1 MNNTTMAITQLA
13 TRALF
18 YEVAL
23 YPKPGLVDPID
34 NGAHHD
40 MDLST
45 FMDSATALMP
55 ALYEFSD
62 AGLTYPL
69 DAPLPGLFDEVRQ
82 IGLTAEVAMYAATNH
97 INTHKGAIFSFAL
110 LCSAVGHVLAT
121 SQIELADW
129 TKANTDAVFTTIAQM
144 TQALDHDFDNLA
156 SKDKL
161 SYGEKLYLDYGIK
174 GVRGEAA
181 AGYPALRDYGLPFL
195 RRTQNTPRHVRLLDL
210 FLELLANTTDSN
222 VIHRSDM
229 ATLRRIQHQVQALLA
244 QGGIAKLGVEPMV
257 QLNKEFIALNISPG
271 GTADLLAASVFL
283 GFLEKLFWLSF
294 WNYGIL
300 DLAATTGLYSVVP
313 GHKWCLCF

>member
-1 MNNTTMAITQLA
+1 M
-13 TRALF
+13 
-18 YEVAL
+18 
-23 YPKPGLVDPID
+23 
-34 NGAHHD
+34 
-40 MDLST
+40 
-45 FMDSATALMP
+45 
-55 ALYEFSD
+55 
-62 AGLTYPL
+62 
-69 DAPLPGLFDEVRQ
+69 
-82 IGLTAEVAMYAATNH
+82 
-97 INTHKGAIFSFAL
+97 
-110 LCSAVGHVLAT
+110 GHVLAT

-283 GFLEKLFWLSF
+283 GFLEKLF
-294 WNYGIL
+294 
-300 DLAATTGLYSVVP
+300 
-313 GHKWCLCF
+313 